1 MSTSKTIALTLFLA
15 TTLFASCNAAANATT
30 KPLFPAIL
38 IFGDSTVDTGNN
50 NYPLNTIF
58 RATHFPYGIDL
69 PDHKANGRFSNGKL
83 IPDILA
89 GKFNIKQFVPP
100 FLQPNLSD
108 QEIVTGVCFASA
120 GSGYDDLTS
129 LSTQAIPVSEQPKMF
144 RNYIARLKSIVG
156 DKKAMEIINNALVV
170 ISAGTNDM
178 VLNFYTIP
186 TRRLEFPFISGY
198 HEFILKRL
206 DGFIGELYSLG
217 ARNIAIAGLPP
228 IGCLPIQM
236 TAKFRNIFRFC
247 LEQENKDSVVYNQK
261 LQKLLP
267 QFQSSHTG
275 SKIFYADIY
284 NPIFDMMQNPSKY
297 GFTETKRG
305 CCGTGFL
312 ETSFMCNVFSPSCP
326 NHSEFLFFD
335 SIHPSEATYNYI
347 GDLLDTQRKGL
358 FDVFEEAKPVL
369 LVYLYSNSVTK
380 NYFENLVKALE
391 NGLADVDSHAACS
404 SKSTSSKSTACS
416 SKTRGKGKGSS
427 RSSRNQDDN

>member
-1 MSTSKTIALTLFLA
+1 MSSSKTITFTLFIA

-50 NYPLNTIF
+50 NYPLNTFF

-89 GKFNIKQFVPP
+89 AKFNIKQFVPP

-120 GSGYDDLTS
+120 GSGYDDKTS
-129 LSTQAIPVSEQPKMF
+129 LSTQAIPVSEQPNMF
-144 RNYIARLKSIVG
+144 RKYIARLKSIVG
-156 DKKAMEIINNALVV
+156 DKKAMDIINNALVV

-186 TRRLEFPFISGY
+186 TRRLEYPLISGY
-198 HEFILKRL
+198 HDFILKRL
-206 DGFIGELYSLG
+206 DDFIGELYSLG

-261 LQKLLP
+261 LEKLLP
-267 QFQSSHTG
+267 QIQASHTG
-275 SKIFYADIY
+275 SKILYADIY
-284 NPIFDMMQNPSKY
+284 TPIYDMMQNPSKY

-335 SIHPSEATYNYI
+335 AIHPSEATYNYI
-347 GDLLDTQRKGL
+347 GDLLDTQIRG
-358 FDVFEEAKPVL
+358 
-369 LVYLYSNSVTK
+369 SI
-380 NYFENLVKALE
+380 
-391 NGLADVDSHAACS
+391 AA
-404 SKSTSSKSTACS
+404 
-416 SKTRGKGKGSS
+416 
-427 RSSRNQDDN
+427 

>member
-1 MSTSKTIALTLFLA
+1 MSTSKTIAFITLFLA

-247 LEQENKDSVVYNQK
+247 LKQENKDSVVYNQK

-267 QFQSSHTG
+267 QIQSSHTG
-275 SKIFYADIY
+275 SKILYADIY

-326 NHSEFLFFD
+326 NHAEFLFFD

-347 GDLLDTQRKGL
+347 GDLLDTQVR
-358 FDVFEEAKPVL
+358 EWI
-369 LVYLYSNSVTK
+369 
-380 NYFENLVKALE
+380 
-391 NGLADVDSHAACS
+391 AA
-404 SKSTSSKSTACS
+404 
-416 SKTRGKGKGSS
+416 
-427 RSSRNQDDN
+427 

>member
-267 QFQSSHTG
+267 QIQSSHTG

-297 GFTETKRG
+297 GIDTIFSCAASFHVLSTMISLMWNFLYLKQGLQRRREDVVEQ
-305 CCGTGFL
+305 GFWRQVSCVMFFL
-312 ETSFMCNVFSPSCP
+312 HRVRITLSFCSLTPF
-326 NHSEFLFFD
+326 
-335 SIHPSEATYNYI
+335 IH
-347 GDLLDTQRKGL
+347 RKL
-358 FDVFEEAKPVL
+358 PII
-369 LVYLYSNSVTK
+369 T
-380 NYFENLVKALE
+380 
-391 NGLADVDSHAACS
+391 
-404 SKSTSSKSTACS
+404 
-416 SKTRGKGKGSS
+416 
-427 RSSRNQDDN
+427 

>member
-58 RATHFPYGIDL
+58 KATHFPYGIDL

-267 QFQSSHTG
+267 QIQSSHTG

-297 GFTETKRG
+297 GIDTIFSCAASFHVLSTMISLMWNFLYLKQGLQRRREDVVEQ
-305 CCGTGFL
+305 GFWRQVSCVMFFL
-312 ETSFMCNVFSPSCP
+312 HRVRITLSFCSLTPF
-326 NHSEFLFFD
+326 
-335 SIHPSEATYNYI
+335 IH
-347 GDLLDTQRKGL
+347 RKL
-358 FDVFEEAKPVL
+358 PII
-369 LVYLYSNSVTK
+369 T
-380 NYFENLVKALE
+380 
-391 NGLADVDSHAACS
+391 
-404 SKSTSSKSTACS
+404 
-416 SKTRGKGKGSS
+416 
-427 RSSRNQDDN
+427 

>member
-58 RATHFPYGIDL
+58 KATHFPYGIDL

-186 TRRLEFPFISGY
+186 TRRLEFPFWAHLLIISAFY
-198 HEFILKRL
+198 FINGSTDDPDCSSRP
-206 DGFIGELYSLG
+206 DD
-217 ARNIAIAGLPP
+217 P
-228 IGCLPIQM
+228 IRQL
-236 TAKFRNIFRFC
+236 AKFFSILGGPF
-247 LEQENKDSVVYNQK
+247 
-261 LQKLLP
+261 
-267 QFQSSHTG
+267 
-275 SKIFYADIY
+275 
-284 NPIFDMMQNPSKY
+284 NPF
-297 GFTETKRG
+297 GG
-305 CCGTGFL
+305 
-312 ETSFMCNVFSPSCP
+312 
-326 NHSEFLFFD
+326 
-335 SIHPSEATYNYI
+335 
-347 GDLLDTQRKGL
+347 
-358 FDVFEEAKPVL
+358 
-369 LVYLYSNSVTK
+369 
-380 NYFENLVKALE
+380 
-391 NGLADVDSHAACS
+391 
-404 SKSTSSKSTACS
+404 
-416 SKTRGKGKGSS
+416 
-427 RSSRNQDDN
+427 